1 MTHNLHRT
9 IHDIDYSIPIEI
21 DTTTGRAI
29 VTKHIPALHWIQIAD
44 DEEYLAEKGYNY
56 WDEGEQ
62 IILTEKEIE
71 ELGLE
76 L

>member
-9 IHDIDYSIPIEI
+9 IHDIDYVIPIEI
-21 DTTTGRAI
+21 NQDTGRVI
-29 VTKHIPALHWIQIAD
+29 VTKDMPAKHWLQIAD
-44 DEEYLAEKGYNY
+44 DEEYLADKGYNY